1 MYDSQTSFPNHPATF
16 EHGTHQCTDLNLTFI
31 FIQILIYLSIFYLF
45 LYSANIYL
53 LSDFMDQAL
62 CQAPGIKEAN
72 SSDLKK

>member
-1 MYDSQTSFPNHPATF
+1 MNHR
-16 EHGTHQCTDLNLTFI
+16 GG
-31 FIQILIYLSIFYLF
+31 ILIYQAWSLGKILEGKDAFLMFVYKQPWFIHLFIHLS
-45 LYSANIYL
+45 NIYL